1 MIETK
6 HTQSEQRDLPTEL
19 CVDVTSSC
27 PLLYY
32 LKNHLILSDVM
43 FTAGEGRGPERG
55 RTSEALA
62 AQRLFPP
69 LQVCFYF
76 ECLSVIFSKL

>member
-1 MIETK
+1 MIKTK
-6 HTQSEQRDLPTEL
+6 HTQSEQRDLPAEL

-32 LKNHLILSDVM
+32 LKNHLIRSDVV
-43 FTAGEGRGPERG
+43 FTAGEGRGAERG

-62 AQRLFPP
+62 AQRLCPP
-69 LQVCFYF
+69 LQVFLF
-76 ECLSVIFSKL
+76 

>member
-6 HTQSEQRDLPTEL
+6 HTESEQRDLPAEL
-19 CVDVTSSC
+19 RVDLTSSC

-32 LKNHLILSDVM
+32 LKNHLIRSDVV
-43 FTAGEGRGPERG
+43 FTAGGGRGAERG

-76 ECLSVIFSKL
+76 ECLRVDFSKL